1 MTTEPLDAALAL
13 KIARGDPQAEIELF
27 SHFGEQIKL
36 MVWARLKRKI
46 APAEREDIVSEV
58 QQAVLLSLRK
68 GGYDPATG
76 KSVAA
81 YIAGIA
87 GHVVGQYFR
96 RQKKESVIE
105 SGAALEHHPDPQ
117 NILSDLL
124 ETERDR
130 ILRKCLLRLP
140 PKYKEALRLRVYEQQ
155 SIEEISARLGLERRR
170 VSERIHYAFQLL
182 AKECRKENYF
192 QY

>member
-1 MTTEPLDAALAL
+1 MVDLSEPV
-13 KIARGDPQAEIELF
+13 IAQRIAVGEAQAECELF
-27 SHFGEQIKL
+27 ARFGEQIKL

-46 APAEREDIVSEV
+46 ATTEREDLVSEV
-58 QQAVLLSLRK
+58 QEAVLLSLRK

-76 KSVAA
+76 KPLAA

-87 GHVVGQYFR
+87 SHVVGQYFR
-96 RQKKESVIE
+96 RKTKECMIE
-105 SGAALEHHPDPQ
+105 SGAILDYYPDSE

-124 ETERDR
+124 NAERGR
-130 ILRKCLLRLP
+130 ILRKCLRRLP
-140 PKYKEALRLRVYEQQ
+140 PKYKEVLLLRIYEQH
-155 SIEEISARLGLERRR
+155 SIEEIAEQLGLERRR

-182 AKECRKENYF
+182 AKECQKENYF